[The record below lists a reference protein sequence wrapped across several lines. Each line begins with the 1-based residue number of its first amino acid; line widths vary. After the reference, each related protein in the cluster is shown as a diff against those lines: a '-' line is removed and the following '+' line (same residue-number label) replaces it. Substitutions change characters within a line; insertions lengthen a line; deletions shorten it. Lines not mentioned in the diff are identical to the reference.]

1 MNIDIKPYTVK
12 SPEGMFKQDVIFGY
26 GLSRVEAEAL
36 WDYVKNFVKEHYLAC
51 RFDNQIIFYAV
62 SAGEPAGKPIKDLV
76 NRLMFAGTESVLEA
90 GCGTGFATVL
100 IADMLNDS
108 AEFTAVDIS
117 EGMLLEAH
125 KRARSKNIENIRFI
139 AGDALEYLGTVGLFD
154 VIFSSWTLG
163 YIPLKPFFM
172 RAYNVLKEGG
182 RLAFIV
188 HKEDSPYEQLEIFRK
203 LISKNP
209 SILKKR
215 IAFDFPR
222 DMDHVRDELESAEL
236 EVEHLV
242 EGKVVF
248 RYDRPEEVL
257 EHLLKSGAGTV
268 YYDAL
273 EASKKK
279 YFEDEFIKSLDDRH
293 KAITR
298 YEVVH
303 DYISC
308 IAQKPNAKLVISAE
322 TVEKP

>member
-1 MNIDIKPYTVK
+1 MST
-12 SPEGMFKQDVIFGY
+12 
-26 GLSRVEAEAL
+26 
-36 WDYVKNFVKEHYLAC
+36 
-51 RFDNQIIFYAV
+51 
-62 SAGEPAGKPIKDLV
+62 
-76 NRLMFAGTESVLEA
+76 
-90 GCGTGFATVL
+90 
-100 IADMLNDS
+100 
-108 AEFTAVDIS
+108 
-117 EGMLLEAH
+117 
-125 KRARSKNIENIRFI
+125 
-139 AGDALEYLGTVGLFD
+139 
-154 VIFSSWTLG
+154 
-163 YIPLKPFFM
+163 
-172 RAYNVLKEGG
+172 YNALKEGG

-222 DMDHVRDELESAEL
+222 DMDHVRDELESVEL

-242 EGKVVF
+242 EGEVVF
-248 RYDRPEEVL
+248 RYDRPEEAL

-279 YFEDEFIKSLDDRH
+279 SFEEEFIKNLVDRH
-293 KAITR
+293 KANTR

-308 IAQKPNAKLVISAE
+308 IAKKPNASTALK
-322 TVEKP
+322 